1 MRKLQKDDHRPH
13 PFCFTA
19 DFKNIRKL
27 YLYTSF
33 HSLPHFICSS
43 CETRTYQLLLLRS
56 LAPCQRKFG
65 RHWVHLPMYICSLA
79 ICTIPL
85 CKLGRLL
92 RDVFCECETP
102 PWNCS
107 PSLIHNSFTNTIP
120 PCIVRP
126 KFMWSKERPSSP
138 LYLSNGYSF
147 KFSFQFTPFLM
158 CVCELDDR
166 SQVVWYSCA
175 MDWIF

>member
-1 MRKLQKDDHRPH
+1 MWNPNLPVALAQ
-13 PFCFTA
+13 
-19 DFKNIRKL
+19 IL
-27 YLYTSF
+27 G
-33 HSLPHFICSS
+33 SLPKEIWTALSS
-43 CETRTYQLLLLRS
+43 FTDVYMFSCNLYNPAVQTWQAAQRCVLCVWNYPSWSRMPFFFFAKS
-56 LAPCQRKFG
+56 ILA
-65 RHWVHLPMYICSLA
+65 
-79 ICTIPL
+79 
-85 CKLGRLL
+85 
-92 RDVFCECETP
+92 
-102 PWNCS
+102 NCS